1 MSVNLG
7 VNGFGRIGRLVVRS
21 IFENNKKAVVGAI
34 NDPFMD
40 VDYLIYQLKYDSAHL
55 RFPLAIEKWE
65 KGVVINGQ
73 KIRVYA
79 EKDPAAIK
87 WGDAGVNVVCESTGA
102 FLKVE

>member
-1 MSVNLG
+1 MSVSLG

-55 RFPLAIEKWE
+55 RFPLTIEKWD

-79 EKDPAAIK
+79 EKDPA
-87 WGDAGVNVVCESTGA
+87 
-102 FLKVE
+102 